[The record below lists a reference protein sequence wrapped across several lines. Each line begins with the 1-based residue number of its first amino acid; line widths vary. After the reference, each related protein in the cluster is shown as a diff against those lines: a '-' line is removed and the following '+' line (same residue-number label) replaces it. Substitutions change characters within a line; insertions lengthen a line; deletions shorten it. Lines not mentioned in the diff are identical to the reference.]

1 MQGSKV
7 PFLTEVMPLP
17 EPEKLER
24 MVTGELPND
33 GIKFDIV
40 PVKKYFCLPVSL
52 VLACKEPASNR
63 VGMRSGTTLRKA
75 VEPVTVNC
83 TWLYATVERPPAAAR
98 RIMEVLSFMIISILV
113 WVELKFRLTR
123 FWSTIHFTIGLAAAV
138 ASISL

>member
-24 MVTGELPND
+24 IVTGELPNG

-40 PVKKYFCLPVSL
+40 PVKKYFCLPESL
-52 VLACKEPASNR
+52 VLACNDPESNK
-63 VGMRSGTTLRKA
+63 VGMRSNTMLRKA

-83 TWLYATVERPPAAAR
+83 TWLDAAVERPPAAAR
-98 RIMEVLSFMIISILV
+98 GRMEVLSVM
-113 WVELKFRLTR
+113 
-123 FWSTIHFTIGLAAAV
+123 
-138 ASISL
+138 